1 MSDVAS
7 GGVVMRN
14 LESVFC
20 TTAKKDVIIDTDL
33 YNEVDDYY
41 AIALLFGHQE
51 RFNIKGVT
59 IAPFFNK
66 RVSSIAESIEKST
79 EDVNKLFEL
88 MGKKSTVYPG
98 GISYLPDERTP
109 VPSEAAD
116 FMIEC
121 SKMYNENNRLYIIA
135 IGAIT
140 TVASAIL
147 KDPTIVNRIAVVWL
161 GGNAEFVPENKE
173 FNLIQDVAAA
183 RVVMGSDVPF
193 LQVPCMGVVS
203 AFTTGYY
210 ELEHFIKDKNLLCD
224 LLFERT
230 AVVAME
236 ECEVPTW
243 SRVLWDVVAVAA
255 LLNDNGKFM
264 EIAEKNRR
272 LPAYETGL
280 YEEELDKKMLCV
292 EKVHRDELLYDLF
305 LTLEKF

>member
-1 MSDVAS
+1 MYDIFMPK
-7 GGVVMRN
+7 G
-14 LESVFC
+14 
-20 TTAKKDVIIDTDL
+20 KIDVILDTDL

-41 AIALLFGHQE
+41 AIAMLFGHKE

-59 IAPFFNK
+59 VAPFFNK
-66 RVSSIAESIEKST
+66 RVESVADSI
-79 EDVNKLFEL
+79 
-88 MGKKSTVYPG
+88 KKSSAALDELLWLMNEDSFSHVYPG
-98 GISYLPDERTP
+98 GNSFLPDEQTP
-109 VPSEAAD
+109 VPSKAAD

-121 SKMYNENNRLYIIA
+121 SKAYNENNRLYIIA

-161 GGNAEFVPENKE
+161 GGNADFVPENKE

-193 LQVPCMGVVS
+193 MQVPCMGVVS

-210 ELEHFIKDKNLLCD
+210 ELEHFIKGKNALCD
-224 LLFERT
+224 LLFDRT

-243 SRVLWDVVAVAA
+243 SRVLWDVVAVGT
-255 LLNDNGKFM
+255 LLNDNGRFM
-264 EIAEKNRR
+264 NIIEKNRR

-280 YEEELDKKMLCV
+280 YEEEIDKKMLCV

>member
-1 MSDVAS
+1 MMYDYFAPKDK
-7 GGVVMRN
+7 M
-14 LESVFC
+14 
-20 TTAKKDVIIDTDL
+20 DVILDTDL

-41 AIALLFGHQE
+41 AIAMLFGHKE

-66 RVSSIAESIEKST
+66 RVESVADSIQKSSKALDE
-79 EDVNKLFEL
+79 LLGL
-88 MGKKSTVYPG
+88 MGEDSFARVFHG
-98 GISYLPDERTP
+98 GDSFLPDEKTP

-121 SKMYNENNRLYIIA
+121 SKAYSENNRLYIIA

-147 KDPTIVNRIAVVWL
+147 KDATIVNRIAVVWL
-161 GGNAEFVPENKE
+161 GGNAEYVPENRE

-183 RVVMGSDVPF
+183 RVVIGSDVPF
-193 LQVPCMGVVS
+193 MQVPCMGVVS

-210 ELEHFIKDKNLLCD
+210 ELEHFIKDKNALCD

-243 SRVLWDVVAVAA
+243 SRVLWDVVAVAT
-255 LLNDNGKFM
+255 LLNDGGYFM
-264 EIAEKNRR
+264 DLTVKNRR
-272 LPAYETGL
+272 LPAYETGR

-292 EKVHRDELLYDLF
+292 EKVHRDELLYNLF

>member
-1 MSDVAS
+1 MTELYDIFTPKGKV
-7 GGVVMRN
+7 
-14 LESVFC
+14 
-20 TTAKKDVIIDTDL
+20 DVIIDTDL

-41 AIALLFGHQE
+41 AIAMLFGHKE

-59 IAPFFNK
+59 VAPFFNK
-66 RVSSIAESIEKST
+66 RVDSVAQSI
-79 EDVNKLFEL
+79 
-88 MGKKSTVYPG
+88 KKSSAALDELLLLMDEASFHHVYHG
-98 GISYLPDERTP
+98 GDSFLPDEHTP

-116 FMIEC
+116 FMVEC
-121 SKMYNENNRLYIIA
+121 SKAYSEDNRLYIIA

-161 GGNAEFVPENKE
+161 GGNAEHIPENKE

-183 RVVMGSDVPF
+183 RVVMGSEVPF

-243 SRVLWDVVAVAA
+243 SRVLWDVVAVGA
-255 LLNDNGKFM
+255 LLNDDGRFM
-264 EIAEKNRR
+264 DITEKNRR

-280 YEEELDKKMLCV
+280 YEADISKKMLCV

-305 LTLEKF
+305 CTLQKY

>member
-1 MSDVAS
+1 
-7 GGVVMRN
+7 MRE
-14 LESVFC
+14 LYDIFAPKGKV
-20 TTAKKDVIIDTDL
+20 DVIIDTDL

-41 AIALLFGHQE
+41 AVALLFGHQE

-59 IAPFFNK
+59 VAPFFNK
-66 RVSSIAESIEKST
+66 RVESVAQSIEKST
-79 EDVNKLFEL
+79 EDVHKLLNL
-88 MGKKSTVYPG
+88 MGEKSDVYPG
-98 GISYLPDERTP
+98 GDSYLPDEKTP

-116 FMIEC
+116 FMVEC
-121 SKMYNENNRLYIIA
+121 SKAYSEDNRLYIIA

-161 GGNAEFVPENKE
+161 GGNAEHIPENRE

-193 LQVPCMGVVS
+193 MQVPCMGVVS

-210 ELEHFIKDKNLLCD
+210 ELEHFIKGKNALCD

-243 SRVLWDVVAVAA
+243 SRVLWDVVAVGA
-255 LLNDNGKFM
+255 LLNDGGRFM
-264 EIAEKNRR
+264 DIAEKNRR
-272 LPAYETGL
+272 LPAYETGV
-280 YEEELDKKMLCV
+280 YEEELDRKMLCV

-305 LTLEKF
+305 CTLQKY

>member
-1 MSDVAS
+1 
-7 GGVVMRN
+7 MRN
-14 LESVFC
+14 LFMP
-20 TTAKKDVIIDTDL
+20 KGKPDVILDTDL

-41 AIALLFGHQE
+41 AIAMLFGHRE
-51 RFNIKGVT
+51 RFNIKAVT

-66 RVSSIAESIEKST
+66 RVESIADSIEKST
-79 EDVNKLFEL
+79 EDVCKLLEL
-88 MGKKSTVYPG
+88 MKEECDVYPG
-98 GISYLPDERTP
+98 GTAYLPDEHTP
-109 VPSEAAD
+109 VPSKAAD
-116 FMIEC
+116 FMVEC
-121 SKMYNENNRLYIIA
+121 SKAYNENNRLYIIA

-147 KDPTIVNRIAVVWL
+147 KDPTVVNRIAVVWL
-161 GGNAEFVPENKE
+161 GGNADFVPENRE

-183 RVVMGSDVPF
+183 RVVIGSEVPF

-210 ELEHFIKDKNLLCD
+210 ELEHFIKDKNALCD

-243 SRVLWDVVAVAA
+243 SRVLWDVVAVGA
-255 LLNDNGKFM
+255 LLNEDGRFM
-264 EIAEKNRR
+264 NIVEKSRR

-280 YEEELDKKMLCV
+280 YEKELDRKMLCV

-305 LTLEKF
+305 CTLQKY